1 MELLPGLDGRK
12 MSKSYDNVVPLFEG
26 GAEALRSAVAKIVT
40 DSRGPGEAKE
50 PEGTALIQ
58 IFDAF
63 ATPPERAQMRAELRA
78 GLAWGEAKQRLVV
91 QLEREL
97 GPMRAHYAAL
107 MADPERI
114 EAELQRGAERARAI
128 ARPLLARLRE
138 AVGLR
143 RSRVLPG
150 QSPAPAP
157 KVATPPVV
165 KQYRETDGQFY
176 VKLTQGDTVLALSP
190 GFANGRDGAQWLATL
205 KADGAS
211 AVTLAEQGDAAALT
225 DALAALRAADAA
237 KVKGA

>member
-1 MELLPGLDGRK
+1 

-26 GAEALRSAVAKIVT
+26 GAEALRNAVAKIVT
-40 DSRGPGEAKE
+40 DSRGPGEPKE

-63 ATPPERAQMRAELRA
+63 ATPTERAQMRAELRA
-78 GLAWGEAKQRLVV
+78 GLAWGEAKQRLVA
-91 QLEREL
+91 QIEKEL
-97 GPMRAHYAAL
+97 GPMRARYAEL

-150 QSPAPAP
+150 QAAAPAP
-157 KVATPPVV
+157 KSATPPVV
-165 KQYRETDGQFY
+165 KQYREADGQFY
-176 VKLTQGDTVLALSP
+176 VKLTQGDEVLALSP
-190 GFANGRDGAQWLATL
+190 GFASGRDGAQWLAGL
-205 KADGAS
+205 KGGE
-211 AVTLAEQGDAAALT
+211 AVTLAQQGDAAALAA
-225 DALAALRAADAA
+225 ALAALREQDAEREKAKAA
-237 KVKGA
+237 KAG